1 MALATY
7 TARCDRIQSRRGP
20 HQRHVVHP
28 VLQANHQRAGA
39 QMVGELS
46 GGFFGIHSLNGE
58 EDEIRIPS
66 GVELG

>member
-1 MALATY
+1 
-7 TARCDRIQSRRGP
+7 
-20 HQRHVVHP
+20 
-28 VLQANHQRAGA
+28 
-39 QMVGELS
+39 MVGELS